1 MVESAK
7 GMLKGI
13 YSSSTDK
20 DPFDII
26 EKQGGIDEVEFKT
39 DSG

>member
-1 MVESAK
+1 MVES
-7 GMLKGI
+7 LVKGI
-13 YSSSTDK
+13 YSSAKDK